1 MLGNIK
7 ATDEEKMNNRYK
19 SLLNS
24 SLDSA
29 KTSGSDFKDNPH
41 NSPASG
47 GGYTGPMKSKLM
59 TWTSLL
65 ENMDE
70 IAASAAELSADVSP
84 MDTELPAD
92 PSDGGDNMEK
102 DILDE
107 LNQIFTP
114 VLVMQDF
121 EGEIADKIQEAYAEA
136 SVLTERNILKFDDE
150 TRMAQL
156 ISVCAKLLQKHKNT
170 PAYQTYEKAARLRNQ
185 MALQM
190 QNEEYE
196 AAKALAQKYLVKVST
211 SNNSSV
217 ARDAANKLLP
227 ETQH

>member
-1 MLGNIK
+1 MLERNK

-24 SLDSA
+24 SLGSA
-29 KTSGSDFKDNPH
+29 KTGGKDVNDNPH
-41 NSPASG
+41 NSPGSG
-47 GGYTGPMKSKLM
+47 TYTGPMRSNLM
-59 TWTSLL
+59 KWTKLL
-65 ENMDE
+65 EAMDI
-70 IAASAAELSADVSP
+70 IATSAQELSAEQSP
-84 MDTELPAD
+84 MDTEIPSD
-92 PSDGGDNMEK
+92 PSEEGGGDMEK
-102 DILDE
+102 EVLDE

-114 VLVMQDF
+114 VLVMQGF
-121 EGEIADKIQEAYAEA
+121 EGEIADKIQEAYSEA

-170 PAYQTYEKAARLRNQ
+170 PTYQAYEKAARLRNQ

-211 SNNSSV
+211 TNNSAV
-217 ARDAANKLLP
+217 ARDAATNLLP